1 MNLPDESLIITLA
14 VDCVSSTAGSSE
26 ISDTVNDSV
35 SSTTPSLEMD
45 MEVHVSKRGLL
56 RVTGRELTVV

>member
-1 MNLPDESLIITLA
+1 MNLLDESLIITLA

-35 SSTTPSLEMD
+35 SSSTLSLEMR
-45 MEVHVSKRGLL
+45 MVVHIGEGALPK
-56 RVTGRELTVV
+56 VTARELIAV